1 MGPRLIAVDTPFLFA
16 DGEPI
21 SFYLDENVNAV
32 VVSDNANTLAHL
44 ASIGFDITDRRG
56 WKSVGNIVS
65 SFGFDLLDSGEI
77 VGKGIIGQ
85 EQELVTKY
93 ISAMLA
99 VVDWECDYL
108 AASSEVNEYLQ
119 EVEMYLRAWKPD
131 ATLLHSPVVQGHSG
145 RPHYFHYE
153 FDKKLIDAARPHS
166 SRTGSILRKAAD
178 VINSGVKR
186 EIVVILDDREDSE
199 RAKVETDILST
210 MVSVLPIT
218 RLANLGSRLPLH

>member
-1 MGPRLIAVDTPFLFA
+1 MSCEGLLERLGYECRVMGDRLIAVDTPFLFA

-85 EQELVTKY
+85 EQELVTRY

-108 AASSEVNEYLQ
+108 AASSEVNEYL
-119 EVEMYLRAWKPD
+119 
-131 ATLLHSPVVQGHSG
+131 
-145 RPHYFHYE
+145 
-153 FDKKLIDAARPHS
+153 
-166 SRTGSILRKAAD
+166 
-178 VINSGVKR
+178 
-186 EIVVILDDREDSE
+186 
-199 RAKVETDILST
+199 
-210 MVSVLPIT
+210 
-218 RLANLGSRLPLH
+218 